1 MLWILEISEG
11 SYWHLSV
18 MLSGRS
24 QMSCLSTSCSMV
36 PTTICVTIFL
46 QVIGEWGVKVFHLKT
61 FGGVNEHSEVV
72 FSIDCEEHNGIH
84 FYPAVEVDSEIL
96 RSAT

>member
-1 MLWILEISEG
+1 
-11 SYWHLSV
+11 
-18 MLSGRS
+18 
-24 QMSCLSTSCSMV
+24 MV
-36 PTTICVTIFL
+36 PTTFCVTIFL

-61 FGGVNEHSEVV
+61 FGGVNEQSEVV

-84 FYPAVEVDSEIL
+84 FYPVVEVDSEIL